1 MSKNDHSLFFL
12 FSETSQTP
20 PKIMLTN
27 LNRGLEFKRRGGG
40 ILLLQ
45 EKKDQESKYKKLLDE
60 KKIDFF
66 LLIF

>member
-1 MSKNDHSLFFL
+1 MIILFFS
-12 FSETSQTP
+12 FFQTP

-66 LLIF
+66 Y